1 MYSIPF
7 CRAGPSAPQRMLNNP
22 DEMNIKPSCCF
33 SQNEKSIDL
42 IKSFISV
49 GVVERASKELSRR
62 FTSFAARTRR
72 GSKHE
77 KLEDITEHKNKED
90 NSEQVTKMTKTKT
103 KTNYKLQ
110 NTRSLRTSLNTNPN
124 KTTVSRQYLDDPSVD
139 NSFKFIVPPE
149 SEEIIEP
156 IFFVKLP
163 CFYLKIVFI

>member
-33 SQNEKSIDL
+33 SQEETKYRIHQRSTL
-42 IKSFISV
+42 S

-103 KTNYKLQ
+103 KTKTNYKTQ
-110 NTRSLRTSLNTNPN
+110 
-124 KTTVSRQYLDDPSVD
+124 
-139 NSFKFIVPPE
+139 E
-149 SEEIIEP
+149 A
-156 IFFVKLP
+156 
-163 CFYLKIVFI
+163 